1 MRSVHNAPTQFSMDR
16 EAIRTMF
23 RFLRGSFW
31 MYVLG
36 LLPLQVVLVQLA
48 QAHEFVVAISANG
61 TESDLILTDAVR
73 GFLLVW
79 KQLPYYRRIVPIVE
93 HVPLLL
99 PIMEAVY
106 SLFAK
111 YRLPLTGKKL

>member
-1 MRSVHNAPTQFSMDR
+1 MRSVHNAPTQFTMDR
-16 EAIRTMF
+16 EAMRTMF

-36 LLPLQVVLVQLA
+36 LLPLEALFVQSA

-73 GFLLVW
+73 VFCWRLRNVMPIQTRHQTGTLADWMSTLFRKLQTLV
-79 KQLPYYRRIVPIVE
+79 PN
-93 HVPLLL
+93 
-99 PIMEAVY
+99 
-106 SLFAK
+106 SLA
-111 YRLPLTGKKL
+111 